1 MMGGKLEHKKEEVA
15 VEVEIEK
22 PAWMLGNPKTFT
34 KEQIKE
40 IKEFDAKLKVIKED
54 KEKKQRAHEFEMRK
68 LKNDI
73 QDLMN
78 GFDASLLELF
88 DQRLQ
93 VDDFKSKY
101 ETAVAEDKTMD
112 RNFKKEFSDCGD
124 MITVLYRHYRK
135 RKPQV
140 TKIYA
145 KGAPKQSPRLSISE
159 RRKSVTGRAKGPS
172 RNSVRYSLSLGRPLI
187 QTDPFN
193 ERPEEIDADVWNRL
207 LSARSRK
214 ILKEDEIKTMTE
226 VMTRMNDFMNR
237 LISQDDLNRKKIER
251 ALRTLAEFREKREK
265 KRRNLAF
272 FLHIKQ
278 GLVEIELNPLAGDY
292 VDAVLLPRTLIEE
305 FNEVILREAK
315 LKVKILVG
323 MKDFKKGIYEIQW
336 DIERLQ
342 MLEKILIE
350 KIRYIQLLRN
360 TKALQMLI
368 KNGEDMTSATENSM
382 LESRLEH
389 MKDLHHK
396 RVQEKKVH
404 LEQLQSKIKLLQ
416 TKNLKS
422 QEHASVLYQRYVFEA
437 RLCQKSM
444 GHETNDAALR
454 EKERGIVAKRKLRD
468 IVKEQVQT
476 IALLEKDCEKA
487 RNRSFPILPS

>member
-1 MMGGKLEHKKEEVA
+1 MSR
-15 VEVEIEK
+15 VE
-22 PAWMLGNPKTFT
+22 A
-34 KEQIKE
+34 
-40 IKEFDAKLKVIKED
+40 AS
-54 KEKKQRAHEFEMRK
+54 ARK
-68 LKNDI
+68 L
-73 QDLMN
+73 L
-78 GFDASLLELF
+78 DAESQKTLAMEN
-88 DQRLQ
+88 R
-93 VDDFKSKY
+93 VDEFKTKY
-101 ETAVAEDKTMD
+101 EAAVAEDKALD

-124 MITVLYRHYRK
+124 LITVLYRHYRK

-140 TKIYA
+140 TKIYT
-145 KGAPKQSPRLSISE
+145 KSAPKQSPRLSISE
-159 RRKSVTGRAKGPS
+159 RRKSVTGRGKGPS

-193 ERPEEIDADVWNRL
+193 EKPEEIEADIWNRL

-214 ILKEDEIKTMTE
+214 IVKEDEVKTMTE
-226 VMTRMNDFMNR
+226 FMTKMNDFMDR
-237 LISQDDLNRKKIER
+237 LISQDDLNRKKIEK
-251 ALRTLAEFREKREK
+251 ALRTLAEFREKRDK

-292 VDAVLLPRTLIEE
+292 VDAALLPRTLIEE
-305 FNEVILREAK
+305 FNEVIFREAK
-315 LKVKILVG
+315 LKIKILVG

-368 KNGEDMTSATENSM
+368 KNGEDMTNATENSM

-389 MKDLHHK
+389 MKELHDK
-396 RVQEKKVH
+396 RVQEKTVH
-404 LEQLQSKIKLLQ
+404 LEQLQSKIRMLQ

-422 QEHASVLYQRYVFEA
+422 QEHASTLYQQYVFEA
-437 RLCQKSM
+437 RLCQKSKPLVQSFRTKQFAKESNCIVDAELL

-468 IVKEQVQT
+468 IVKEQAQT
-476 IALLEKDCEKA
+476 ILQLEKDCGKE